1 MYRLI
6 IRCRRNGK
14 LDYLYL
20 TPIVDE
26 ENKLCSFG
34 ITYDKYKSYECDS
47 LYKIKGLMIEIR
59 ENRHEILEKLKQTD
73 DKLEALTG
81 YEIEECWNDFG
92 IVELYKI
99 GVFKS
104 IRKKVQ

>member
-26 ENKLCSFG
+26 EDKLCSFG
-34 ITYDKYKSYECDS
+34 LTYDKYKSFECDS

-59 ENRHEILEKLKQTD
+59 ENRHEILEKLREKD
-73 DKLEALTG
+73 DKLEALIG
-81 YEIEECWNDFG
+81 YEIEECWNNCN
-92 IVELYKI
+92 IVELFKV
-99 GVFKS
+99 GVFKTL
-104 IRKKVQ
+104 RKKV